1 MNKIK
6 VIFALAFFSISFS
19 PNIFAY
25 DMWNKNKEYKSGE
38 IVEWSEKLYIS
49 SHWTKGVE
57 PIENNINWDGWIF
70 IDKKKLTYW
79 NSHEIYTGGEVV
91 VINDNYYL
99 ASWWNKNEY
108 PETSSAWRHLTNIN
122 FDDKESPKLGDGDST
137 IEGSDADDNG
147 IRDDYEISVRKSYP
161 DEEIVNV
168 ALSAS
173 HEWKTL
179 LQVSLKEDMVITKKY
194 ASDSFSNLIALN
206 RCFIEIKKN
215 DPSFD
220 SPTKLYFNTL
230 ERALEKRSAENKLF
244 DVLSNDLSGI
254 KTPDTPCVNLTLVK

>member
-1 MNKIK
+1 MKK
-6 VIFALAFFSISFS
+6 MQGIFASALFAISFS

-25 DMWNKNKEYKSGE
+25 DVWNENQVYNSGD
-38 IVEWSEKLYIS
+38 IVEWNENVYIS

-70 IDKKKLTYW
+70 IDEKKLTTW
-79 NSHEIYTGGEVV
+79 NSDVIYTGGEIVE
-91 VINDNYYL
+91 INDSYYL

-108 PETSSAWRHLTNIN
+108 PETSSAWRHLKDIN
-122 FDDKESPKLGDGDST
+122 FDDKEPPKPEHGNST

-147 IRDDYEISVRKSYP
+147 VRDDYELAVRKSYT
-161 DEEIVNV
+161 DEEMVNV
-168 ALSAS
+168 AISAS
-173 HEWKTL
+173 HEWKAL
-179 LQVSLKEDMVITKKY
+179 LQVSLKEDIVITKEY

-215 DPSFD
+215 DPSFN

-230 ERALEKRSAENKLF
+230 ERALEKRNAENKLF
-244 DVLSNDLSGI
+244 DALSNDLSGI
-254 KTPDTPCVNLTLVK
+254 KSSDTPCVNLTLVE